1 LKTVYERS
9 NLGKFRPVLFPRI
22 RSGNVAEATPRIGPL
37 SDYPEAAATARA
49 WAAENPGANIE
60 VVQVTDQYRGA
71 IEVVRVEEINSD

>member
-9 NLGKFRPVLFPRI
+9 NLGKFRAVLH
-22 RSGNVAEATPRIGPL
+22 RSARRNSDPSIAPHIGPL
-37 SDYPEAAATARA
+37 GDYAETATLARA